1 MVRKRMTKERR
12 RQSIIEAAI
21 AVIART
27 SFERCTVAVIARDVG
42 VSEPVIYKH
51 FTNKKGLQLAV
62 LDSIYETFIDWIQLI
77 DDIPST
83 SFSGIRDYG
92 KRFQRALR
100 NSPDRMIVMLKAQC
114 AEDPDIKEKVWELL
128 KSIHTAWVQIISKV
142 FDRKRFGSDIDVEI
156 VAWLMTGWVN
166 NLFLLNHLGRPDE
179 IPEKQVD
186 QFSKSLDQLR
196 RIIMDIDK

>member
-1 MVRKRMTKERR
+1 MAVEQR
-12 RQSIIEAAI
+12 RQSIIESAI

-27 SFERCTVAVIARDVG
+27 SFERCTVAVIAREVG
-42 VSEPVIYKH
+42 VTEPIIYRH

-62 LDSIYETFIDWIQLI
+62 LDSLYETFIGWIQLI
-77 DDIPST
+77 DDIPAI
-83 SFSGIRDYG
+83 SFSEMRDYG
-92 KRFQRALR
+92 KRFQHAVQD
-100 NSPDRMIVMLKAQC
+100 NPDRMIVMLKAQG

-128 KSIHTAWVQIISKV
+128 KSLHTAWVRIISKV
-142 FDRKRFGSDIDVEI
+142 FDRKISGSNIDVDI

-179 IPEKQVD
+179 IPEKQID

-196 RIIMDIDK
+196 RKFMDKGK